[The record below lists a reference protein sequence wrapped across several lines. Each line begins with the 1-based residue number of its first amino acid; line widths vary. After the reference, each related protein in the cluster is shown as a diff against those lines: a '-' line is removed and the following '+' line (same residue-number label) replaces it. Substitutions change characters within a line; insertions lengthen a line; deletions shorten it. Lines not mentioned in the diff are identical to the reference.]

1 MTNLKPVIEESFT
14 QYAGAVLQ
22 SRALVDVRDCLK
34 PSARQIFYCLYTD
47 KFLHSK
53 PFKKTLK
60 AIGSAMRVYIH
71 GDSSC
76 EGVIMRAGQPF
87 AMRYPLIEIE
97 GSYGNLME
105 SGNWSAPR
113 YTSARLSR
121 LSEYLFSDIKKET
134 IEEWRDNYDDTEQY
148 PAVLPSKGFFN
159 IVNGTFGIGIGA
171 ASSIPQ
177 FNIKDINNALIKLLQ
192 DKSCDFEEIYCAPDF
207 ATGATLLNENEV
219 KESLKAGYGASCK
232 LRSVIEY
239 NKSDKSLVVKEIPY
253 GVYTNTICKEL
264 EELLDSEENPGIERF
279 NDLTGAT
286 PNIKIYLKRAANP
299 EKVLKYLYKNTSLQ
313 SYYGIN
319 LTILE
324 KGRFP
329 KTIGWKE
336 LLQSHIDH
344 EKEVYKRSYEFD
356 LRKIDERLHII
367 DALLKIMASI
377 DEVVHTIKSSESTT
391 VAKQRLMEQFVLDG
405 AQAKAVLDMKL
416 SRLAHLEVQK
426 LEKEKDDLLKE
437 RAIIVAILSNEE
449 LFNEQLI
456 KGWKEVIEKF
466 GDERRTQILNVENE
480 DDDEPK
486 ELHKLSI
493 NLSNQNNIYVNE
505 VSTLYSQ
512 SRGGV
517 GRKFKM
523 SKGEYIIATQ
533 YGDNKSTILFFTTD
547 GNYYHAKLSDIPFGE
562 VVPIESICS
571 MTTAETTCY
580 MTVINKETLKNNDNN
595 IIFFTKK
602 GYLKK
607 SKLKEYNISR
617 NVGVKALTL
626 EENDQICSV
635 VVTNNDKVGML
646 TARGQFVMCETSN
659 IRAIGR
665 LAKGVKGIS
674 LNAGDE
680 LVSASIIPSDTKQL
694 VSISEKGYIKRTLLN
709 EFAVTNRG
717 TKGGKI
723 HKLKD
728 RDDNLVSFLPINQ
741 ETEIIVVANT
751 SQIKIKLNEIT
762 LLGKGA
768 QGTHSIKIS
777 DKNKVIGMTIF

>member
-1 MTNLKPVIEESFT
+1 MADLKPIIEESFT
-14 QYAGAVLQ
+14 QYSGAVLQ

-76 EGVIMRAGQPF
+76 EGIIMRAGQPF
-87 AMRYPLIEIE
+87 AMRYPLIEVE
-97 GSYGNLME
+97 GSYGNLMK

-121 LSEYLFSDIKKET
+121 LSEYLFEDIKKET
-134 IEEWRDNYDDTEQY
+134 IDEWRDNYDDTEQY

-159 IVNGTFGIGIGA
+159 VVNGTFGIGIGA

-177 FNIKDINNALIKLLQ
+177 FNIKDVNNALIKLLQ
-192 DKSCDFEEIYCAPDF
+192 DESCDFEDIYCAPDF
-207 ATGATLLNENEV
+207 ATGAVLLNEKEV
-219 KESLKAGYGASCK
+219 KASLKAGYGASCK
-232 LRSVIEY
+232 LRSVIEF
-239 NKSDKSLVVKEIPY
+239 NKADRSLIVKEIPY

-264 EELLDSEENPGIERF
+264 ELLLESEENPGIERF
-279 NDLTGAT
+279 NDLTGST
-286 PNIKIYLKRAANP
+286 LNFKIYLKKNANP

-329 KTIGWKE
+329 KTIGWKA
-336 LLQSHIDH
+336 LLQEHINH
-344 EKEVYKRSYEFD
+344 EKEIYRRGYEYD
-356 LRKIDERLHII
+356 LQKIDERLHII
-367 DALLKIMASI
+367 EALLKVIASI
-377 DEVVHTIKSSESTT
+377 DEVVQTIKTSESTV
-391 VAKQRLMEQFVLDG
+391 VARQKLMEQYELDG
-405 AQAKAVLDMKL
+405 IQAKAVLDIKL

-426 LEKEKDDLLKE
+426 LEKEKDDLLTQ
-437 RAIIVAILSNEE
+437 RAIIISILSTEE

-456 KGWKEVIEKF
+456 KKWKEVIEKF
-466 GDERRTQILNVENE
+466 GDERRTQILNIENE
-480 DDDEPK
+480 EDEPK
-486 ELHKLSI
+486 ELRKLSI

-547 GNYYHAKLSDIPFGE
+547 GSYYHAKLSDIPFGE
-562 VVPIESICS
+562 IVPIESICS

-580 MTVINKETLKNNDNN
+580 MTVINKETLKNNNNN

-602 GYLKK
+602 GYIKK

-626 EENDQICSV
+626 EENDSIKAV

-646 TARGQFVMCETSN
+646 TARGQFVMCETAN
-659 IRAIGR
+659 IRPIGR

-674 LNAGDE
+674 LNEGDE

-694 VSISEKGYIKRTLLN
+694 VSISEKGYVKRTLLN
-709 EFAVTNRG
+709 EFTVTNRG
-717 TKGGKI
+717 AKGGKI

-728 RDDNLVSFLPINQ
+728 DNDKLVSFLPINQ
-741 ETEIIVVANT
+741 ETEIIVVASS
-751 SQIKIKLNEIT
+751 SQIKIKLNEVA

-768 QGTHSIKIS
+768 QGTKSIKIS
-777 DKNKVIGMTIF
+777 EKSKVIGITIF

>member
-1 MTNLKPVIEESFT
+1 MTDLKPVIEESFT
-14 QYAGAVLQ
+14 QYSGAVLQ

-47 KFLHSK
+47 KFTHGK

-60 AIGSAMRVYIH
+60 AIGSAMRLYIH

-76 EGVIMRAGQPF
+76 EGVIMRASQPF
-87 AMRYPLIEIE
+87 AMRYPLIEVE
-97 GSYGNLME
+97 GSCGNLME

-121 LSEYLFSDIKKET
+121 LSEYLFEDMKKDT
-134 IEEWRDNYDDTEQY
+134 ITEWRDNYDDTEQY
-148 PAVLPSKGFFN
+148 PSVLPSKGFFN
-159 IVNGTFGIGIGA
+159 VVNGTFGIGIGA

-177 FNIKDINNALIKLLQ
+177 FNIRDVNNALIRLIQ
-192 DKSCDFEEIYCAPDF
+192 DESCDFEDIYCAPDF
-207 ATGATLLNENEV
+207 ATGAVLLNELEV
-219 KESLKAGYGASCK
+219 KSSLKAGYGLSCK
-232 LRSVIEY
+232 LRSVIEF
-239 NKSDKSLVVKEIPY
+239 NKADRSLVVKEIPY

-264 EELLDSEENPGIERF
+264 EELLESEDNPGIERF
-279 NDLTGAT
+279 NDLTGSA

-319 LTILE
+319 LTILVD
-324 KGRFP
+324 GRYP
-329 KTIGWKE
+329 KTIGWKDF
-336 LLQSHIDH
+336 LQQHINH
-344 EKEVYKRSYEFD
+344 EKEVYRRGYQFD
-356 LRKIDERLHII
+356 LNKAKKRVHILNG
-367 DALLKIMASI
+367 LLICLASI
-377 DEVVHTIKSSESTT
+377 NEVVETIKQSATT
-391 VAKQRLMEQFVLDG
+391 EKANKALQEKFLLDS
-405 AQAKAVLDMKL
+405 AQAKAVLELKL

-426 LEKEKDDLLKE
+426 IENEKAELEKEISWLE
-437 RAIIVAILSNEE
+437 EVLSNEE
-449 LFNEQLI
+449 LFNKQLI
-456 KGWKEVIEKF
+456 DKWKEVAEKF
-466 GDERRTQILNVENE
+466 GDARRTQILNVESE
-480 DDDEPK
+480 DDEPK
-486 ELHKLSI
+486 ELRKLSI

-505 VSTLYSQ
+505 VSSLYSQ

-523 SKGEYIIATQ
+523 SKGEYNIATQ

-580 MTVINKETLKNNDNN
+580 MTVINKETLQNNDSN
-595 IIFFTKK
+595 ILFFTEK
-602 GYLKK
+602 GYIKK

-626 EENDQICSV
+626 EEGDSIKAV
-635 VVTNNDKVGML
+635 VITDDDKVGML
-646 TARGQFVMCETSN
+646 TARGQFVMCETNN

-674 LNAGDE
+674 LNAGDK
-680 LVSASIIPSDTKQL
+680 LVSASIIPKDTKQL
-694 VSISEKGYIKRTLLN
+694 VSISEKGYIKRTLLS
-709 EFAVTNRG
+709 EFNVTNRG

-723 HKLKD
+723 HKLNN
-728 RDDNLVSFLPINQ
+728 DDNLVSFLPINQ
-741 ETEIIVVANT
+741 ETEIIVVANS
-751 SQIKIKLNEIT
+751 SQIKIKLNEIA

-768 QGTHSIKIS
+768 QGTRSIKIT